1 MLSVA
6 VVAAALPLR
15 TAAVKCTLASEQCA
29 AFSELFARGGAWTK
43 FCAANN
49 PCGCREHWPCSES
62 ARSRLVERLCA
73 AQCHLEPRQ
82 LNEGSE
88 AEAEGE
94 GTAQSEGGSEHHAE
108 YGVSLSGA
116 ATHASKNWWEPACA
130 RCRLNSH
137 TPPGLGP
144 PLHHLALRVAQM
156 RTTRW
161 TQKES
166 PSMPG

>member
-6 VVAAALPLR
+6 VVAAALPPR

-82 LNEGSE
+82 LNEGSR
-88 AEAEGE
+88 
-94 GTAQSEGGSEHHAE
+94 EHLYTNDFGDGPIE
-108 YGVSLSGA
+108 
-116 ATHASKNWWEPACA
+116 
-130 RCRLNSH
+130 SH
-137 TPPGLGP
+137 GDLF
-144 PLHHLALRVAQM
+144 V
-156 RTTRW
+156 
-161 TQKES
+161 
-166 PSMPG
+166 